1 VRRGNRGV
9 SERSSSSI
17 ANRENIESDRA
28 RRLPRKRGRTTR
40 ERARVR
46 AFGRLGGA
54 RGAARRDV
62 RSRYTFRAAAIRKK
76 DAAEASVES
85 ALGRARLFYPSR

>member
-1 VRRGNRGV
+1 VYA
-9 SERSSSSI
+9 RS
-17 ANRENIESDRA
+17 
-28 RRLPRKRGRTTR
+28 GG
-40 ERARVR
+40 
-46 AFGRLGGA
+46 FGGA